1 MSKEIDRLKAQNLE
15 LTEERDAVI
24 FTYNQADRECAILR
38 KLCAQAADALEDEFG
53 SPDNPAYGVKG
64 PVHQLIIS
72 LRKAAAQ

>member
-38 KLCAQAADALEDEFG
+38 KLCAQAAEALEEEFG
-53 SPDNPAYGVKG
+53 SPEDPAYGFKG
-64 PVHQLIIS
+64 PVHELIVE
-72 LRKAAAQ
+72 LRKVAK